1 MSATSTYLDTPTPS
15 QSFRQ
20 ETSAGALYTYTLIP
34 NLPTHLPT
42 MATATQ
48 TATDAHVLNGPHS
61 ATEGAL
67 IHQDQSHHDMVH
79 QTRGS
84 ELVSSTHPH
93 QPRPQ
98 SGAFS
103 IAEIEEERP
112 GAKKSAQFLPWYTR
126 WGYSISLGAAQGF
139 LRPASLIRDT
149 QDAIRSPVHQPNM
162 IRSYECRKLL
172 PVRYVSLHS

>member
-1 MSATSTYLDTPTPS
+1 
-15 QSFRQ
+15 
-20 ETSAGALYTYTLIP
+20 
-34 NLPTHLPT
+34 

-48 TATDAHVLNGPHS
+48 TATDAHVLNQH
-61 ATEGAL
+61 TEGAL
-67 IHQDQSHHDMVH
+67 IHQDHQSHDMVH
-79 QTRGS
+79 QSRGS
-84 ELVSSTHPH
+84 ELVSHH
-93 QPRPQ
+93 QPRPT

-149 QDAIRSPVHQPNM
+149 SDAIRAPVHQPNM
-162 IRSYECRKLL
+162 IRTYECRKLL
-172 PVRYVSLHS
+172 PVR

>member
-1 MSATSTYLDTPTPS
+1 
-15 QSFRQ
+15 
-20 ETSAGALYTYTLIP
+20 
-34 NLPTHLPT
+34 

-48 TATDAHVLNGPHS
+48 TATDTTHVPNLEHHIS
-61 ATEGAL
+61 TTDGAL
-67 IHQDQSHHDMVH
+67 IHQNHGHDMMH
-79 QTRGS
+79 QSRGQ
-84 ELVSSTHPH
+84 EMVAHQ
-93 QPRPQ
+93 QPRPA

-103 IAEIEEERP
+103 IAEIPEERP
-112 GAKKSAQFLPWYTR
+112 GQKKNAQFLPWYTR

-172 PVRYVSLHS
+172 PVR

>member
-1 MSATSTYLDTPTPS
+1 
-15 QSFRQ
+15 
-20 ETSAGALYTYTLIP
+20 
-34 NLPTHLPT
+34 

-48 TATDAHVLNGPHS
+48 TPTDTTTALPTNLEQQQTNTATTD
-61 ATEGAL
+61 GAL
-67 IHQDQSHHDMVH
+67 VHQGHHGQDMVP
-79 QTRGS
+79 TTGPSRRSTTTGT
-84 ELVSSTHPH
+84 ELVAH
-93 QPRPQ
+93 RPV

-103 IAEIEEERP
+103 IAEGAYPEERP
-112 GAKKSAQFLPWYTR
+112 GQKKNAQFLPWYTR

-172 PVRYVSLHS
+172 PVR

>member
-1 MSATSTYLDTPTPS
+1 
-15 QSFRQ
+15 
-20 ETSAGALYTYTLIP
+20 
-34 NLPTHLPT
+34 

-48 TATDAHVLNGPHS
+48 TPTDTTTTTTTLPTNLEQQQTNTATD
-61 ATEGAL
+61 GAL
-67 IHQDQSHHDMVH
+67 VHQGHGQDMVA
-79 QTRGS
+79 TSPSRRSTTTGT
-84 ELVSSTHPH
+84 ELVAH
-93 QPRPQ
+93 RPV

-103 IAEIEEERP
+103 VNAEGGAYPEDRP
-112 GAKKSAQFLPWYTR
+112 GQKKNAQFLPWYTR

-172 PVRYVSLHS
+172 PVR